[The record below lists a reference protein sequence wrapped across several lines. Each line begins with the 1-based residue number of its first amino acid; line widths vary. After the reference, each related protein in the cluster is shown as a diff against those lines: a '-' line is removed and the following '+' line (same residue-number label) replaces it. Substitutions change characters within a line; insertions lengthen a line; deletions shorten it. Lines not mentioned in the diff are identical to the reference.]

1 MSSLARVVALS
12 LACAVLMAACAYKG
26 GSLVTNPDGTVDS
39 THGPNG
45 AQTTPH

>member
-1 MSSLARVVALS
+1 MSSLRRLLLLS
-12 LACAVLMAACAYKG
+12 LACAAVAACAYKG
-26 GSLVTNPDGTVDS
+26 GPLVVSPDGTVDS